1 MAEVAG
7 IVIVAV
13 FGVVVMI
20 DDCCGSNWD
29 DAIDAT
35 ASDVADDAD
44 AAALLPRVPSS
55 MILA

>member
-1 MAEVAG
+1 MAE
-7 IVIVAV
+7 VIVAV

-35 ASDVADDAD
+35 ATDVADDAD